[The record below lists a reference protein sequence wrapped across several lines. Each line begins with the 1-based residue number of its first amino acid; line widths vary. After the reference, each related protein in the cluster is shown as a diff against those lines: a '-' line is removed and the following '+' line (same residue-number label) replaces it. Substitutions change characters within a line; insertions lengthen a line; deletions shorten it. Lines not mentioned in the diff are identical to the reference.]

1 MGMAAGRT
9 NLKSF
14 YILKILSERTDD
26 EHVLN
31 ASQIMDLLKSEY
43 GITVNRQTVYSEI
56 DKLQAAD
63 VDIVLQDGKLGG
75 YYLASR
81 QFELPELKLM
91 VDAVQF
97 SRFITKKKSQELIRK
112 LETLCS
118 LEEAK
123 QLSSQVVVYNRPK
136 TLNETIY
143 YNVDMLHSAI
153 YRERQITFQYAEW
166 TVRKK
171 MELRH
176 GGDYYIA
183 SPLHLIWDDE
193 NYYLIA
199 FDEKAGKVK
208 HYRVDKI
215 RSLSILKDA
224 RSETAVSQQIDLGT
238 FGAKTFGMFG
248 GRDVKVRLKCRNH
261 LAGVVLDRFGQDI
274 WMIPTDAD
282 HFSAEVTVTVSPQ
295 FFGWVTAIGEDM
307 QLEGP
312 QELVEEYRKYLEKI
326 LDHTAFDGAGLIYGM
341 GHAVYSLSDPRE
353 RVFQSYVEELAH
365 AKGWEDSLALYTNV
379 EKLAPELISGKR
391 EIFKGVSPNVDFY
404 SGFVYEMLGIPV
416 ELYTPLFAIARI
428 TGWSAHRLEEIV
440 GMNKIIRPAYKSVMI
455 EKQ

>member
-26 EHVLN
+26 EHMLN

-248 GRDVKVRLKCRNH
+248 GRDVKVRLRCRNH

-326 LDHTAFDGAGLIYGM
+326 LEGY
-341 GHAVYSLSDPRE
+341 R
-353 RVFQSYVEELAH
+353 
-365 AKGWEDSLALYTNV
+365 K
-379 EKLAPELISGKR
+379 
-391 EIFKGVSPNVDFY
+391 
-404 SGFVYEMLGIPV
+404 
-416 ELYTPLFAIARI
+416 
-428 TGWSAHRLEEIV
+428 
-440 GMNKIIRPAYKSVMI
+440 
-455 EKQ
+455 